1 MKGGYVMDKK
11 LQILNYILLIFSIL
25 VFGEY
30 LINFANYSSSY
41 ILFLLFFILLA
52 LHVFVTGLLINKE
65 KIYKKN
71 IKLYMI
77 LYIIL
82 LISLTIFINRPDFAL
97 FDAKYFKT
105 YVAGINLIP
114 FKTIIHYFTGNVNLG
129 VSIYNIVGNLVALM
143 PLSFLLVLLDKRY
156 DSYKKQLKVLF
167 ITVLIIEF
175 MQFILAAGR
184 LDIDDFILNVGGSL
198 LFVMIMNRTKLIEK
212 LKNLFYQDF
221 HIPKIGKWIV
231 ECFLFV
237 FIILIDI
244 MILINMLTVKQLIT
258 QMFYVEE
265 KSSCSKLEK
274 IEFDKYNLYL
284 DCIDV
289 TYETKNHYQISL
301 SEAFKT
307 KEITRKD
314 IKEKLT
320 KKETIPSTATIYTNT
335 EENITFIL
343 CQTSEGNKDIYVGN
357 KTMQYNENFC
367 K

>member
-1 MKGGYVMDKK
+1 MKK
-11 LQILNYILLIFSIL
+11 LSIPYYILLLVSI
-25 VFGEY
+25 
-30 LINFANYSSSY
+30 
-41 ILFLLFFILLA
+41 ILFTVSNFINPYSFSYLAALIFIILLASFIFCMGLIMNKQDFYRKNITKYIILYFILL
-52 LHVFVTGLLINKE
+52 L
-65 KIYKKN
+65 
-71 IKLYMI
+71 
-77 LYIIL
+77 
-82 LISLTIFINRPDFAL
+82 SLTMFINRS
-97 FDAKYFKT
+97 
-105 YVAGINLIP
+105 GISLLNKEFLENYKVMINIIP
-114 FKTIIHYFTGNVNLG
+114 LKTIIHYLTGPVNI
-129 VSIYNIVGNLVALM
+129 SIKITNILGNLIAFI
-143 PLSFLLVLLDKRY
+143 PLSFLLMLKDKKY
-156 DSYKKQLKVLF
+156 YQVKAQFIYLS
-167 ITVLIIEF
+167 ITVLIIELL
-175 MQFILAAGR
+175 QLITSTGR
-184 LDIDDFILNVGGSL
+184 FDIDDFILNVGGSL
-198 LFVMIMNRTKLIEK
+198 LFVIIMNRMKLIEK

-314 IKEKLT
+314 IKEKLS

>member
-1 MKGGYVMDKK
+1 MKK
-11 LQILNYILLIFSIL
+11 LSIPYYILLLVSI
-25 VFGEY
+25 
-30 LINFANYSSSY
+30 
-41 ILFLLFFILLA
+41 ILFTVSNFINPYSFSYLAALIFIILLASFIFCTGLIMNKQDFYRKNITKYIILYFILL
-52 LHVFVTGLLINKE
+52 L
-65 KIYKKN
+65 
-71 IKLYMI
+71 
-77 LYIIL
+77 
-82 LISLTIFINRPDFAL
+82 SLTMFINRS
-97 FDAKYFKT
+97 
-105 YVAGINLIP
+105 GISLLNKEFLENYKVMINIIP
-114 FKTIIHYFTGNVNLG
+114 LKTIIHYLTGPVNI
-129 VSIYNIVGNLVALM
+129 SIKITNILGNLIAFI
-143 PLSFLLVLLDKRY
+143 PLSFLLMLKDKKY
-156 DSYKKQLKVLF
+156 YQVKAQFIYLS
-167 ITVLIIEF
+167 ITVLIIELL
-175 MQFILAAGR
+175 QLITSTGR
-184 LDIDDFILNVGGSL
+184 FDIDDFILNVGGSL
-198 LFVMIMNRTKLIEK
+198 LFVIIMNRMKLIEK

-265 KSSCSKLEK
+265 KNSCSKLEK
-274 IEFDKYNLYL
+274 TEFDKYNLYL

-314 IKEKLT
+314 IKEKLS

>member
-1 MKGGYVMDKK
+1 MKK
-11 LQILNYILLIFSIL
+11 LSIPYYILLLVSI
-25 VFGEY
+25 
-30 LINFANYSSSY
+30 
-41 ILFLLFFILLA
+41 ILFTVSNFINPYSFSYLVALIFIILLASFIFCTGLIMNKQDFYRKNITKYIILYFILL
-52 LHVFVTGLLINKE
+52 L
-65 KIYKKN
+65 
-71 IKLYMI
+71 
-77 LYIIL
+77 
-82 LISLTIFINRPDFAL
+82 SLTMFINRS
-97 FDAKYFKT
+97 
-105 YVAGINLIP
+105 GISLLNKEFLENYKVMINIIP
-114 FKTIIHYFTGNVNLG
+114 LKTIIHYLTGPVNI
-129 VSIYNIVGNLVALM
+129 SIKITNILGNLIAFI
-143 PLSFLLVLLDKRY
+143 PLSFLLMLKDKKY
-156 DSYKKQLKVLF
+156 YQVKAQFIYLS
-167 ITVLIIEF
+167 ITVLIIELL
-175 MQFILAAGR
+175 QLITSTGR
-184 LDIDDFILNVGGSL
+184 FDIDDFILNVGGSL
-198 LFVMIMNRTKLIEK
+198 LFVIIMNRMKLIEK

-265 KSSCSKLEK
+265 KSSCSQLEK

-314 IKEKLT
+314 IKEKLS

>member
-1 MKGGYVMDKK
+1 MKK
-11 LQILNYILLIFSIL
+11 LSIPYYILLLVSI
-25 VFGEY
+25 
-30 LINFANYSSSY
+30 
-41 ILFLLFFILLA
+41 ILFTVSIFINPYSFSYLAALIFIILLASFIFCTGLIMNKQDFYRKNITKYIILYFILL
-52 LHVFVTGLLINKE
+52 L
-65 KIYKKN
+65 
-71 IKLYMI
+71 
-77 LYIIL
+77 
-82 LISLTIFINRPDFAL
+82 SLTMFINRS
-97 FDAKYFKT
+97 
-105 YVAGINLIP
+105 GISLLNKEFLENYKVMINIIP
-114 FKTIIHYFTGNVNLG
+114 LKTIIHYLTGPVNI
-129 VSIYNIVGNLVALM
+129 SIKITNILGNLIAFI
-143 PLSFLLVLLDKRY
+143 PLSFLLMLKDKKY
-156 DSYKKQLKVLF
+156 YQVKAQFIYLS
-167 ITVLIIEF
+167 ITVLIIELL
-175 MQFILAAGR
+175 QLITSTGR
-184 LDIDDFILNVGGSL
+184 FDIDDFILNVGGSL
-198 LFVMIMNRTKLIEK
+198 LFVIIMNRMKLIEK

-314 IKEKLT
+314 IKEKLS

>member
-1 MKGGYVMDKK
+1 MNKQDFYRKNITK
-11 LQILNYILLIFSIL
+11 YIILY
-25 VFGEY
+25 
-30 LINFANYSSSY
+30 
-41 ILFLLFFILLA
+41 FILL
-52 LHVFVTGLLINKE
+52 L
-65 KIYKKN
+65 
-71 IKLYMI
+71 
-77 LYIIL
+77 
-82 LISLTIFINRPDFAL
+82 SLTMFINRS
-97 FDAKYFKT
+97 
-105 YVAGINLIP
+105 GISLLNKEFLENYKVMINIIP
-114 FKTIIHYFTGNVNLG
+114 LKTIIHYLTGPVNI
-129 VSIYNIVGNLVALM
+129 SIKITNILGNLIAFI
-143 PLSFLLVLLDKRY
+143 PLSFLLMLKDKKY
-156 DSYKKQLKVLF
+156 YQVKAQFIYLS
-167 ITVLIIEF
+167 ITVLIIELL
-175 MQFILAAGR
+175 QLITSTGR
-184 LDIDDFILNVGGSL
+184 FDIDDFILNVGGSL
-198 LFVMIMNRTKLIEK
+198 LFVIIMNRMKLIEK

-314 IKEKLT
+314 IKEKLS

>member
-1 MKGGYVMDKK
+1 MKK
-11 LQILNYILLIFSIL
+11 LSIPYYILLLVSI
-25 VFGEY
+25 
-30 LINFANYSSSY
+30 
-41 ILFLLFFILLA
+41 ILFTVSNFINPYSFSYLAALIFIILLASFIFCTGLIMNKQDFYRKNITKYIILYFILL
-52 LHVFVTGLLINKE
+52 L
-65 KIYKKN
+65 
-71 IKLYMI
+71 
-77 LYIIL
+77 
-82 LISLTIFINRPDFAL
+82 SLTMFINRS
-97 FDAKYFKT
+97 
-105 YVAGINLIP
+105 GISLLNKEFLENYKVMINIIP
-114 FKTIIHYFTGNVNLG
+114 LKTIIHYLTGPVNI
-129 VSIYNIVGNLVALM
+129 SIKITNILGNLIAFI
-143 PLSFLLVLLDKRY
+143 PLSFLLMLKDKKY
-156 DSYKKQLKVLF
+156 YQVKAQFIYLS
-167 ITVLIIEF
+167 ITVLIIELL
-175 MQFILAAGR
+175 QLITSTGR
-184 LDIDDFILNVGGSL
+184 FDIDDFILNVGGSL
-198 LFVMIMNRTKLIEK
+198 LFVIIMNRMKLIEK

-314 IKEKLT
+314 IKEKLS
-320 KKETIPSTATIYTNT
+320 KKETIPSAATIYTNT

>member
-1 MKGGYVMDKK
+1 MKK
-11 LQILNYILLIFSIL
+11 LSIPYYILLLVSI
-25 VFGEY
+25 
-30 LINFANYSSSY
+30 
-41 ILFLLFFILLA
+41 ILFTVSNFINPYSFSYLAALIFIILLAFFIFCTGLIMNKQDFYRKNITKYIILYFILL
-52 LHVFVTGLLINKE
+52 L
-65 KIYKKN
+65 
-71 IKLYMI
+71 
-77 LYIIL
+77 
-82 LISLTIFINRPDFAL
+82 SLTMFINRS
-97 FDAKYFKT
+97 
-105 YVAGINLIP
+105 GISLLNKEFLENYKVMINIIP
-114 FKTIIHYFTGNVNLG
+114 LKTIIHYLNGPVNI
-129 VSIYNIVGNLVALM
+129 SIKITNILGNLIAFI
-143 PLSFLLVLLDKRY
+143 PLSFLLMLKDKKY
-156 DSYKKQLKVLF
+156 YQVKVQFIYLS
-167 ITVLIIEF
+167 ITVLIIELL
-175 MQFILAAGR
+175 QLITSTGR
-184 LDIDDFILNVGGSL
+184 FDIDDFILNVGGSL
-198 LFVMIMNRTKLIEK
+198 LFVIIMNRTKLIEK

-221 HIPKIGKWIV
+221 HIPKVGKWIV
-231 ECFLFV
+231 ECVLFI

-244 MILINMLTVKQLIT
+244 MILI
-258 QMFYVEE
+258 MFYVEE

-314 IKEKLT
+314 IKEKLS
-320 KKETIPSTATIYTNT
+320 KKETIFSTATIYTNT

>member
-1 MKGGYVMDKK
+1 MKK
-11 LQILNYILLIFSIL
+11 LSIPYYILLLVSI
-25 VFGEY
+25 
-30 LINFANYSSSY
+30 
-41 ILFLLFFILLA
+41 ILFTVSNFINPYSFSYLAALIFIILLASFIFCTGLIMNKQDFYRKNITKYIILYFILL
-52 LHVFVTGLLINKE
+52 L
-65 KIYKKN
+65 
-71 IKLYMI
+71 
-77 LYIIL
+77 
-82 LISLTIFINRPDFAL
+82 SLTMFINRS
-97 FDAKYFKT
+97 
-105 YVAGINLIP
+105 GISLLNKEFLENYKVMINIIP
-114 FKTIIHYFTGNVNLG
+114 LKTIIHYLTGPVNI
-129 VSIYNIVGNLVALM
+129 SIKITNILGNLIAFI
-143 PLSFLLVLLDKRY
+143 PLSFLLMLKDKKY
-156 DSYKKQLKVLF
+156 YQVKAQFIYLS
-167 ITVLIIEF
+167 ITVLIIELL
-175 MQFILAAGR
+175 QLITSTGR
-184 LDIDDFILNVGGSL
+184 FDIDDFILNVGGSL
-198 LFVMIMNRTKLIEK
+198 LFVIIMNRMKLIEK

-314 IKEKLT
+314 IKEKLS

>member
-1 MKGGYVMDKK
+1 MKK
-11 LQILNYILLIFSIL
+11 LSIPYYILLLVSI
-25 VFGEY
+25 
-30 LINFANYSSSY
+30 
-41 ILFLLFFILLA
+41 ILFTVSIFINPYSCSYLAALIFIILLASFIFCTGLIMNKQNFYRKNITKYIILYFILL
-52 LHVFVTGLLINKE
+52 F
-65 KIYKKN
+65 
-71 IKLYMI
+71 
-77 LYIIL
+77 
-82 LISLTIFINRPDFAL
+82 SLTMFINRSGVSLLNKEFLENYKVMINIIPL
-97 FDAKYFKT
+97 KT
-105 YVAGINLIP
+105 IMHYLTGPVNISIKITNILGNLIA
-114 FKTIIHYFTGNVNLG
+114 FI
-129 VSIYNIVGNLVALM
+129 
-143 PLSFLLVLLDKRY
+143 PLSFLLMLKDKKY
-156 DSYKKQLKVLF
+156 YKVKVQFIYLS
-167 ITVLIIEF
+167 ITVLIIELL
-175 MQFILAAGR
+175 QLITSTGR
-184 LDIDDFILNVGGSL
+184 FDIDDFILNVGGGL

-231 ECFLFV
+231 ECFLFI

-265 KSSCSKLEK
+265 KNSCSKLEK

-320 KKETIPSTATIYTNT
+320 KKEIIPSTATIYTNT

>member
-1 MKGGYVMDKK
+1 MKK
-11 LQILNYILLIFSIL
+11 LSIPYYILLLVSI
-25 VFGEY
+25 
-30 LINFANYSSSY
+30 
-41 ILFLLFFILLA
+41 ILFTVSNFINPYSFSYLAALIFIILLASFIFCTGLIMNKQDFYRKNITKYIILYFILL
-52 LHVFVTGLLINKE
+52 L
-65 KIYKKN
+65 
-71 IKLYMI
+71 
-77 LYIIL
+77 
-82 LISLTIFINRPDFAL
+82 SLTMFINRS
-97 FDAKYFKT
+97 
-105 YVAGINLIP
+105 GISLLNKEFLENYKVMINIIP
-114 FKTIIHYFTGNVNLG
+114 LKTIIHYLTGPVNI
-129 VSIYNIVGNLVALM
+129 SIKITNILGNLIAFI
-143 PLSFLLVLLDKRY
+143 PLSFLLMLKDKKY
-156 DSYKKQLKVLF
+156 YQVKAQFIYLS
-167 ITVLIIEF
+167 ITVLIIELL
-175 MQFILAAGR
+175 QLITSTGR
-184 LDIDDFILNVGGSL
+184 FDIDDFILNVGGSL
-198 LFVMIMNRTKLIEK
+198 LFVIIMNRMKLIEK

-265 KSSCSKLEK
+265 KSSCSQLEK

-314 IKEKLT
+314 IKEKLS

-357 KTMQYNENFC
+357 KTMQYKENFC

>member
-1 MKGGYVMDKK
+1 MKK
-11 LQILNYILLIFSIL
+11 LSIPYYILLLVSI
-25 VFGEY
+25 
-30 LINFANYSSSY
+30 
-41 ILFLLFFILLA
+41 ILFTVSIFINPYSFSYLAALIFIILLAFFIFCTGLIINKQDFYRKNITKYIVLYFILL
-52 LHVFVTGLLINKE
+52 L
-65 KIYKKN
+65 
-71 IKLYMI
+71 
-77 LYIIL
+77 
-82 LISLTIFINRPDFAL
+82 SLTMFINRS
-97 FDAKYFKT
+97 
-105 YVAGINLIP
+105 GISLLNKEFLENYKVMINIIP
-114 FKTIIHYFTGNVNLG
+114 LKTIIHYLTGTVNI
-129 VSIYNIVGNLVALM
+129 SIKITNILGNLIAFI
-143 PLSFLLVLLDKRY
+143 PLSFLLMLKDKKY
-156 DSYKKQLKVLF
+156 YQVKAQFIYLS
-167 ITVLIIEF
+167 ITVLIIELL
-175 MQFILAAGR
+175 QLITSTGR
-184 LDIDDFILNVGGSL
+184 FDIDDFILNVGGGL
-198 LFVMIMNRTKLIEK
+198 LFVIIMNRTKLIEK

-221 HIPKIGKWIV
+221 HIPKVGKWIV
-231 ECFLFV
+231 ECVLFI

-314 IKEKLT
+314 IKEKLS

-357 KTMQYNENFC
+357 KTMQYKENFC

>member
-1 MKGGYVMDKK
+1 MKK
-11 LQILNYILLIFSIL
+11 LSIPYYILLLVSI
-25 VFGEY
+25 
-30 LINFANYSSSY
+30 
-41 ILFLLFFILLA
+41 ILFTVSIFINPYSFSCLAALIFIILLAFFIFCTGLIINKQDFYRKNITKYIILYFILL
-52 LHVFVTGLLINKE
+52 L
-65 KIYKKN
+65 
-71 IKLYMI
+71 
-77 LYIIL
+77 
-82 LISLTIFINRPDFAL
+82 SLTMFINRS
-97 FDAKYFKT
+97 
-105 YVAGINLIP
+105 GISLLNKEFLENYKVMINIIP
-114 FKTIIHYFTGNVNLG
+114 LKTIIHYLTGPVNI
-129 VSIYNIVGNLVALM
+129 SIKITNILGNLIAFI
-143 PLSFLLVLLDKRY
+143 PLSFLLMLKDKKY
-156 DSYKKQLKVLF
+156 YQVKVQFIYLS
-167 ITVLIIEF
+167 ITVLIIELL
-175 MQFILAAGR
+175 QLITSTGR
-184 LDIDDFILNVGGSL
+184 FDIDDFILNVGGSL
-198 LFVMIMNRTKLIEK
+198 LFVIIMNRMKLIEK

-265 KSSCSKLEK
+265 KNSCSQLEK
-274 IEFDKYNLYL
+274 IEIDKYNLYL

-289 TYETKNHYQISL
+289 TYETENHYQISL

-307 KEITRKD
+307 KKITRKD
-314 IKEKLT
+314 IKEKLS
-320 KKETIPSTATIYTNT
+320 KKETIFSTATIYTNT

>member
-1 MKGGYVMDKK
+1 MKK
-11 LQILNYILLIFSIL
+11 LSIPYYILLLVSI
-25 VFGEY
+25 
-30 LINFANYSSSY
+30 
-41 ILFLLFFILLA
+41 ILFTVSNFINPYSFSYLAALIFIILLASFIFCTGLIMNKQDFYRKNITKYIILYFILL
-52 LHVFVTGLLINKE
+52 L
-65 KIYKKN
+65 
-71 IKLYMI
+71 
-77 LYIIL
+77 
-82 LISLTIFINRPDFAL
+82 SLTMFINRS
-97 FDAKYFKT
+97 
-105 YVAGINLIP
+105 GISLLNKEFLENYKVMINIIP
-114 FKTIIHYFTGNVNLG
+114 LKTIIHYLTGPVNI
-129 VSIYNIVGNLVALM
+129 SIKITNILGNLIAFI
-143 PLSFLLVLLDKRY
+143 PLSFLLMLKDKKY
-156 DSYKKQLKVLF
+156 YQVKAQFIYLS
-167 ITVLIIEF
+167 ITVLIIELL
-175 MQFILAAGR
+175 QLITSTGR
-184 LDIDDFILNVGGSL
+184 FDIDDFILNVGGSL
-198 LFVMIMNRTKLIEK
+198 LFVIIMNRMKLIEK

-231 ECFLFV
+231 ECFLFI

-265 KSSCSKLEK
+265 KSSCSQLEK

-314 IKEKLT
+314 IKEKLS

>member
-1 MKGGYVMDKK
+1 MKK
-11 LQILNYILLIFSIL
+11 LSIPYYILLLVSI
-25 VFGEY
+25 
-30 LINFANYSSSY
+30 
-41 ILFLLFFILLA
+41 ILFTVSNFINPYSFSYLAALIFIILLASFIFCTGLIMNKQDFYRKNITKYIILYFILL
-52 LHVFVTGLLINKE
+52 L
-65 KIYKKN
+65 
-71 IKLYMI
+71 
-77 LYIIL
+77 
-82 LISLTIFINRPDFAL
+82 SLTMFINRS
-97 FDAKYFKT
+97 
-105 YVAGINLIP
+105 GISLLNKEFLENYKVMINIIP
-114 FKTIIHYFTGNVNLG
+114 LKTIIHYLTGPVNI
-129 VSIYNIVGNLVALM
+129 SIKITNILGNLIAFI
-143 PLSFLLVLLDKRY
+143 PLSFLLMLRDKKY
-156 DSYKKQLKVLF
+156 YQVKAQFIYLS
-167 ITVLIIEF
+167 ITVLIIELL
-175 MQFILAAGR
+175 QLITSTGR
-184 LDIDDFILNVGGSL
+184 FDIDDFILNVGGGL
-198 LFVMIMNRTKLIEK
+198 LFVIIMNRMKLIEK

-314 IKEKLT
+314 IKEKLS